1 MNYKGIILAGGDGKR
16 LSPLTKAVNK
26 HFLPVHD
33 KPLIFYSLSMLM
45 LTKIKDIL
53 LICKEKDLV
62 SYKSLL
68 GDGKRFGININY
80 KIQNQANG
88 IVEAF
93 IIGEKFI
100 KNSFVALV
108 LGDNFFYGQGIS
120 KKLLDAKKKNI
131 NCTIFIH
138 PVNNPSDFGVIK
150 FDKKNKI
157 KTIVEKPKKT
167 SSNLAI
173 TGFYFFDQSVVDF
186 SKKIKPSKRNE
197 IEIISL
203 IKMYNKKKKLNTVNI
218 GRGSVWLDTGSL
230 KNLENASSFVKN
242 IEERQGFKIACL
254 EEIALQN
261 KWIKKSH
268 ITESLKFYGDC
279 EYSEYLKKIIN

>member
-157 KTIVEKPKKT
+157 KTIVEKPKKA
-167 SSNLAI
+167 SSNLVI

-186 SKKIKPSKRNE
+186 SKKIKPSKRKE
-197 IEIISL
+197 IEIVSL

>member
-157 KTIVEKPKKT
+157 KTIVEKPKKA

-197 IEIISL
+197 IEIVSL
-203 IKMYNKKKKLNTVNI
+203 IKMYNKKKLNTVNI

>member
-120 KKLLDAKKKNI
+120 KKLLDAKKKI
-131 NCTIFIH
+131 LIVLFLFI
-138 PVNNPSDFGVIK
+138 
-150 FDKKNKI
+150 
-157 KTIVEKPKKT
+157 
-167 SSNLAI
+167 
-173 TGFYFFDQSVVDF
+173 Q
-186 SKKIKPSKRNE
+186 
-197 IEIISL
+197 
-203 IKMYNKKKKLNTVNI
+203 
-218 GRGSVWLDTGSL
+218 
-230 KNLENASSFVKN
+230 
-242 IEERQGFKIACL
+242 
-254 EEIALQN
+254 
-261 KWIKKSH
+261 
-268 ITESLKFYGDC
+268 
-279 EYSEYLKKIIN
+279 